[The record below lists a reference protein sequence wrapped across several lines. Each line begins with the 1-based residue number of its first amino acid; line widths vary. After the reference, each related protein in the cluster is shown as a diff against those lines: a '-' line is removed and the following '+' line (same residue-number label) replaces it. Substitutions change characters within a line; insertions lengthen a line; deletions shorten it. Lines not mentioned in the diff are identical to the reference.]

1 MNKIQSKLNLKLR
14 SSILSATAL
23 ISLFSLTPQPV
34 YAQRI
39 SPTTSFWN
47 KIFKPSRRDPEP
59 PIKPRKG
66 TSRPG
71 KPICLISPD
80 APSQTRIIWNT
91 KPFFLWQGDIKKVAV
106 GIPGSKELKT
116 QIVTGNQNLNYT
128 GEPLEPGKTY
138 RFLIFLSELESA
150 SPTGFVP
157 FKIMEAPQRN
167 RIGAELK
174 LLERLQKNKGADSE
188 KIALTKAKYFADKGL
203 WMDALQQA
211 YSVPNP
217 SPELSQIIEGIPNE
231 LCK

>member
-1 MNKIQSKLNLKLR
+1 MNKIQSVLR
-14 SSILSATAL
+14 SSILSATAF
-23 ISLFSLTPQPV
+23 ISLFSLTPKPV
-34 YAQRI
+34 YAQQI
-39 SPTTSFWN
+39 SPTLGFWN

-59 PIKPRKG
+59 PINPRKG

-106 GIPGSKELKT
+106 GIPGSKEYLKT
-116 QIVTGNQNLNYT
+116 QIVTGNQNVNYT
-128 GEPLEPGKTY
+128 GEALEPGKTY
-138 RFLIFLSELESA
+138 RFLIFLNELESA

-174 LLERLQKNKGADSE
+174 LLERLQKNKGANAE
-188 KIALTKAKYFADKGL
+188 KIALTKAKYFTQKGL

-217 SPELSQIIEGIPNE
+217 SPELSQIIEDIPDQ